1 MTDKVN
7 HAEILHFMKE
17 TLQLQKR
24 AEYLLVD
31 ISKLHPFPGN
41 PSIEGPMSIE
51 MLKKSIKGQGFVEDT
66 ICFREKNGELLIIAG
81 HKRTKAMQQLGATKI
96 PVKIYPFK
104 SKKHAVLYCIASN
117 RIAQIAETDF
127 PKLKDA
133 LEFCDDGAHNLEMSG
148 ISDQEIKDMIDYTN
162 YMSEGV
168 EFIKESDRRAVNIKC
183 ESDDELLRVKA
194 FLKIDHQKLNVI
206 KAKKLFERMI
216 EISSDEVKQILK
228 DFYKK

>member
-1 MTDKVN
+1 MTDKKVN

-17 TLQLQKR
+17 TLQLQKK

-31 ISKLHPFPGN
+31 ISDLHPFPGN

-66 ICFREKNGELLIIAG
+66 ICFREKNGELMIIAG
-81 HKRTKAMQQLGATKI
+81 HKRTIAMKQLGATKI
-96 PVKIYPFK
+96 PIKIYPFK

-133 LEFCDDGAHNLEMSG
+133 LEFCDDGAHDLEMSG

-183 ESDDELLRVKA
+183 ESDDEMLKVKA
-194 FLKIDHQKLNVI
+194 VLKIDHQKLNVI
-206 KAKKLFERMI
+206 KAKKFFDRL
-216 EISSDEVKQILK
+216 KQISK
-228 DFYKK
+228 SKETIND

>member
-1 MTDKVN
+1 MKEKEVN

-31 ISKLHPFPGN
+31 ISSLHPFPGN

-66 ICFREKNGELLIIAG
+66 ICFREKNGELMIIAG
-81 HKRTKAMQQLGATKI
+81 HKRTKAMKQLGATKI
-96 PVKIYPFK
+96 PIKIYPFK

-133 LEFCDDGAHNLEMSG
+133 LEFCDDGAHDLNMSG
-148 ISDQEIKDMIDYTN
+148 ISEDEIKDMIDYTN

-168 EFIKESDRRAVNIKC
+168 EFIKESDRRSVNIKC
-183 ESDDELLRVKA
+183 ESDDEMLKVKA
-194 FLKIDHQKLNVI
+194 VLKIDHQKLNVI
-206 KAKKLFERMI
+206 KAKKFFDRL
-216 EISSDEVKQILK
+216 KQISK
-228 DFYKK
+228 AKETISD